1 MRGHAQVHRVDAART
16 ASRGTHALE
25 HPLFMTSAS
34 ERPISPH
41 RTNETPL
48 CTCYVST
55 NTPLQVGRH
64 KQRWKAPS
72 QLSGSRASTTPP
84 SALSTGGRRGV
95 GRRAPPHPSMFSG
108 PSLQSVSQL
117 KRERD
122 ALGAERRFSSM
133 VDLPPRKSAVLKGG
147 RPFCFWTQDP
157 PLLDHSTVGFKTP
170 VRVWGEKHSTDSGV
184 SPPCM

>member
-1 MRGHAQVHRVDAART
+1 MQGHAQVHRVDAVRIAP
-16 ASRGTHALE
+16 RGAHALE

-41 RTNETPL
+41 HTNEIPL
-48 CTCYVST
+48 STCSVST
-55 NTPLQVGRH
+55 NTPLQARRRT
-64 KQRWKAPS
+64 QRWKAPR
-72 QLSGSRASTTPP
+72 QLSGSQASTTPS

-95 GRRAPPHPSMFSG
+95 GRRPPPHPSMFSG

-133 VDLPPRKSAVLKGG
+133 VPMLPRKSAVLKGG

-157 PLLDHSTVGFKTP
+157 PHLDNSTVGFNTP

-184 SPPCM
+184 SPPYM